1 MHLELFLLTPLLPV
15 THRHA
20 HTHRRRA
27 DKTERG
33 MSRKGLEI
41 KMKVCELHMLPCSLP
56 GWRVTFSAKANVV
69 RQERELLEG
78 TERRKGAWHVGRVKI
93 KCQQNIYV
101 HGL

>member
-1 MHLELFLLTPLLPV
+1 MHLELFLLTLLPV

-20 HTHRRRA
+20 HTHRRQA
-27 DKTERG
+27 DKTKRRK
-33 MSRKGLEI
+33 SRKGLEI

-78 TERRKGAWHVGRVKI
+78 TEEEREPGT
-93 KCQQNIYV
+93 
-101 HGL
+101 